1 MSYTFSNDKPI
12 FLQIEEILKKQIVSG
27 EILPG
32 EKLKSVR
39 ELSAEFK
46 VNPNT
51 VQNALKNLE
60 NDRLIFTDR
69 TNGKFVSSDD
79 NTISKSKLEQ
89 IKTLTKTFTTKMK
102 ELGLDEKEIIKFI
115 KENFDDW
122 YIGTEKC
129 KQKIWWQKN
138 FKRHQF

>member
-115 KENFDDW
+115 KENFDD
-122 YIGTEKC
+122 
-129 KQKIWWQKN
+129 
-138 FKRHQF
+138 